1 MSLRNTM
8 DKYWKAVEVAPVGI
22 ALQVQVTNAAGDLYV
37 LPFPCKLTTAGWVSA
52 VSGTALVVKP
62 RYWNCMLRRFRA
74 SGRLDG
80 GFESDAHE
88 TNGLRWESLT
98 IQITSDRHSAEK
110 SNRDFTGVKCFL
122 KMTRH
127 SQLKALRAWL
137 ERVGL
142 ANARTSGRYKSE
154 AHRDHQQAAQPPSA
168 ALPRHSRTGL
178 ATR

>member
-74 SGRLDG
+74 SGHGYEGPAR
-80 GFESDAHE
+80 
-88 TNGLRWESLT
+88 
-98 IQITSDRHSAEK
+98 
-110 SNRDFTGVKCFL
+110 
-122 KMTRH
+122 
-127 SQLKALRAWL
+127 RAWK
-137 ERVGL
+137 R
-142 ANARTSGRYKSE
+142 
-154 AHRDHQQAAQPPSA
+154 PS
-168 ALPRHSRTGL
+168 RSH
-178 ATR
+178 